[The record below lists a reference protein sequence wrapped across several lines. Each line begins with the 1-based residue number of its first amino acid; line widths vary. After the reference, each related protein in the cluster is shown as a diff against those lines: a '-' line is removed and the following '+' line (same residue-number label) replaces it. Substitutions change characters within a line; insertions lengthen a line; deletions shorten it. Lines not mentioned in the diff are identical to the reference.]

1 MQHLDS
7 YMCLLA
13 KKIEKGLIIGKDVHS
28 YCITDSNIYVSITCD
43 NLFGLFAMDIY
54 FFLNYLHKQTMLEMN
69 WRNMEG
75 KYERVVLEEGFDAL
89 TLIPPSGIEKYVS
102 GDLPVWGRPWWTVK
116 HVSI

>member
-1 MQHLDS
+1 
-7 YMCLLA
+7 
-13 KKIEKGLIIGKDVHS
+13 
-28 YCITDSNIYVSITCD
+28 
-43 NLFGLFAMDIY
+43 
-54 FFLNYLHKQTMLEMN
+54 MLEMH

>member
-1 MQHLDS
+1 
-7 YMCLLA
+7 
-13 KKIEKGLIIGKDVHS
+13 
-28 YCITDSNIYVSITCD
+28 
-43 NLFGLFAMDIY
+43 
-54 FFLNYLHKQTMLEMN
+54 MLEMN

-102 GDLPVWGRPWWTVK
+102 GDLPVWGRPWWIVK